1 MSNMLNELINSE
13 EEVLQELIKIDNKVC
28 HTNFCLEDLLKK
40 ENIEIKISGD
50 TLFITEGEPSITIS
64 ILDKLLAHP
73 NNTYYLF
80 INQRFLAL
88 NKWLIARFIELAN
101 IRIELITD
109 INYNKF
115 IKKENFYI
123 EPIGE
128 IALIEQVKE
137 DFF

>member
-1 MSNMLNELINSE
+1 MSNMLNELITSE
-13 EEVLQELIKIDNKVC
+13 EDIVNELIKIDNKVC
-28 HTNFCLEDLLKK
+28 NTNLSLEDLQKKDNLDLK
-40 ENIEIKISGD
+40 ILGD

-64 ILDKLLAHP
+64 ILDELIAQP

-88 NKWLIARFIELAN
+88 NKWLIARFICLTN
-101 IRIELITD
+101 IRIELVTD

-115 IKKENFYI
+115 IKRKNLYV

-128 IALIEQVKE
+128 ESLIEQVKE
-137 DFF
+137 DFL